1 MVLHSA
7 TKYLNGHCDI
17 VMGLVVTRSKE
28 LAERIAYY
36 QNALGGIPSPF
47 DCYMV
52 VRGMKT
58 LHLRMERH
66 GQNALKVADF
76 LEKHPRVEKVI
87 YPGLPSHPQHDLAKR
102 QQRGFG
108 GMLAVVLSGTKEQA
122 AKFTQTTRLFT
133 LAESLGGV
141 ESLIEIPAIMT
152 HGSVSTEERQALGIT
167 DTLLRLSVGIED
179 AADLVADLERALEA
193 VYA

>member
-36 QNALGGIPSPF
+36 QNAIGGIPSPF

-66 GQNALKVADF
+66 GQNALKVAEF
-76 LEKHPRVEKVI
+76 LEKHPRVEKVL
-87 YPGLPSHPQHDLAKR
+87 YPGLPSHPQHELARR

-152 HGSVSTEERQALGIT
+152 HGSVSAKERQALGIT
-167 DTLLRLSVGIED
+167 DTFLRLSVGIED

-193 VYA
+193 VYG

>member
-36 QNALGGIPSPF
+36 QNAIGGIPSPF

-66 GQNALKVADF
+66 GQNALKVAEF
-76 LEKHPRVEKVI
+76 LEKHPRVEKVL
-87 YPGLPSHPQHDLAKR
+87 YPGLPSHPQHELARR

-152 HGSVSTEERQALGIT
+152 HGSVSAEERQALGIT